1 MKRSIVLFVLLSA
14 FVVGVCMVNAACGA
28 SLSRTES
35 DDVLDGIQKKIEL
48 AMNNCFVQNTAAP
61 LDSLF
66 TKLNKLEDG
75 NGMVPYWKA
84 YITYY
89 KSVFYL
95 KLGKKEDSGK
105 VIKEASA
112 ILNDIG
118 NKTSETYA
126 LLALV
131 QSFSIQFASGME
143 AGRISAGI
151 RENAGKALELDSTN
165 VRGWYVLG
173 SNDYY
178 TPASFGGGKKVEYYL
193 KKATS
198 SPDKNTDDSSLPTW
212 GREYAYALLIQY
224 YMQNDRTDEAKNCL
238 LMAEKEYPDSYFIV
252 EYKRKLDE

>member
-1 MKRSIVLFVLLSA
+1 
-14 FVVGVCMVNAACGA
+14 MVNAACGA

-131 QSFSIQFASGME
+131 QSFPFSLLRVWRQEEYLLAF
-143 AGRISAGI
+143 
-151 RENAGKALELDSTN
+151 GKMLERLWNWT
-165 VRGWYVLG
+165 
-173 SNDYY
+173 
-178 TPASFGGGKKVEYYL
+178 
-193 KKATS
+193 
-198 SPDKNTDDSSLPTW
+198 LP
-212 GREYAYALLIQY
+212 
-224 YMQNDRTDEAKNCL
+224 M
-238 LMAEKEYPDSYFIV
+238 
-252 EYKRKLDE
+252 

>member
-1 MKRSIVLFVLLSA
+1 
-14 FVVGVCMVNAACGA
+14 
-28 SLSRTES
+28 
-35 DDVLDGIQKKIEL
+35 
-48 AMNNCFVQNTAAP
+48 MNNCFVQNTAAP

-143 AGRISAGI
+143 AGRIFAGI

-238 LMAEKEYPDSYFIV
+238 LMAEKEYPDSYFIG

>member
-1 MKRSIVLFVLLSA
+1 
-14 FVVGVCMVNAACGA
+14 MVNAACGA

-151 RENAGKALELDSTN
+151 RENAGRLWNWT
-165 VRGWYVLG
+165 
-173 SNDYY
+173 
-178 TPASFGGGKKVEYYL
+178 
-193 KKATS
+193 
-198 SPDKNTDDSSLPTW
+198 LP
-212 GREYAYALLIQY
+212 
-224 YMQNDRTDEAKNCL
+224 M
-238 LMAEKEYPDSYFIV
+238 
-252 EYKRKLDE
+252 

>member
-14 FVVGVCMVNAACGA
+14 FVVGVCVVNAACGA

-95 KLGKKEDSGK
+95 KLG
-105 VIKEASA
+105 
-112 ILNDIG
+112 
-118 NKTSETYA
+118 
-126 LLALV
+126 
-131 QSFSIQFASGME
+131 
-143 AGRISAGI
+143 
-151 RENAGKALELDSTN
+151 
-165 VRGWYVLG
+165 
-173 SNDYY
+173 
-178 TPASFGGGKKVEYYL
+178 
-193 KKATS
+193 
-198 SPDKNTDDSSLPTW
+198 NTTVP
-212 GREYAYALLIQY
+212 
-224 YMQNDRTDEAKNCL
+224 
-238 LMAEKEYPDSYFIV
+238 
-252 EYKRKLDE
+252 

>member
-48 AMNNCFVQNTAAP
+48 AM
-61 LDSLF
+61 
-66 TKLNKLEDG
+66 
-75 NGMVPYWKA
+75 
-84 YITYY
+84 
-89 KSVFYL
+89 
-95 KLGKKEDSGK
+95 
-105 VIKEASA
+105 KEASA

-238 LMAEKEYPDSYFIV
+238 LMAEKEYPDSYFIG

>member
-35 DDVLDGIQKKIEL
+35 DDVLDGIQKKNEL

-131 QSFSIQFASGME
+131 QSFSV
-143 AGRISAGI
+143 
-151 RENAGKALELDSTN
+151 NL
-165 VRGWYVLG
+165 Y
-173 SNDYY
+173 
-178 TPASFGGGKKVEYYL
+178 
-193 KKATS
+193 
-198 SPDKNTDDSSLPTW
+198 
-212 GREYAYALLIQY
+212 
-224 YMQNDRTDEAKNCL
+224 
-238 LMAEKEYPDSYFIV
+238 KEYSYLILNELEGLPYFGVMI
-252 EYKRKLDE
+252 

>member
-118 NKTSETYA
+118 YGGRKNICWHSGKCWEGFGTGLYQCKR
-126 LLALV
+126 LV
-131 QSFSIQFASGME
+131 CIGQ
-143 AGRISAGI
+143 
-151 RENAGKALELDSTN
+151 
-165 VRGWYVLG
+165 
-173 SNDYY
+173 
-178 TPASFGGGKKVEYYL
+178 
-193 KKATS
+193 
-198 SPDKNTDDSSLPTW
+198 
-212 GREYAYALLIQY
+212 
-224 YMQNDRTDEAKNCL
+224 
-238 LMAEKEYPDSYFIV
+238 
-252 EYKRKLDE
+252 

>member
-131 QSFSIQFASGME
+131 QSFSIQFARVWRQEEYLLAFGKML
-143 AGRISAGI
+143 GRLW
-151 RENAGKALELDSTN
+151 NWT
-165 VRGWYVLG
+165 
-173 SNDYY
+173 
-178 TPASFGGGKKVEYYL
+178 
-193 KKATS
+193 
-198 SPDKNTDDSSLPTW
+198 LP
-212 GREYAYALLIQY
+212 
-224 YMQNDRTDEAKNCL
+224 M
-238 LMAEKEYPDSYFIV
+238 
-252 EYKRKLDE
+252 

>member
-1 MKRSIVLFVLLSA
+1 MQTILLLKSA
-14 FVVGVCMVNAACGA
+14 FLCVFRFFGLSSFDTVTTLIL
-28 SLSRTES
+28 SLLVSFHPFFE
-35 DDVLDGIQKKIEL
+35 
-48 AMNNCFVQNTAAP
+48 
-61 LDSLF
+61 
-66 TKLNKLEDG
+66 
-75 NGMVPYWKA
+75 
-84 YITYY
+84 
-89 KSVFYL
+89 
-95 KLGKKEDSGK
+95 
-105 VIKEASA
+105 VIPE
-112 ILNDIG
+112 I
-118 NKTSETYA
+118 
-126 LLALV
+126 
-131 QSFSIQFASGME
+131 SIQFASGME

-238 LMAEKEYPDSYFIV
+238 LMAEKEYPDSYFIG

>member
-1 MKRSIVLFVLLSA
+1 MEPHCQELNLMMYWTA
-14 FVVGVCMVNAACGA
+14 F
-28 SLSRTES
+28 R
-35 DDVLDGIQKKIEL
+35 KIEL

-118 NKTSETYA
+118 TK
-126 LLALV
+126 LLKP
-131 QSFSIQFASGME
+131 MP
-143 AGRISAGI
+143 
-151 RENAGKALELDSTN
+151 
-165 VRGWYVLG
+165 Y
-173 SNDYY
+173 
-178 TPASFGGGKKVEYYL
+178 
-193 KKATS
+193 
-198 SPDKNTDDSSLPTW
+198 
-212 GREYAYALLIQY
+212 
-224 YMQNDRTDEAKNCL
+224 
-238 LMAEKEYPDSYFIV
+238 
-252 EYKRKLDE
+252 

>member
-105 VIKEASA
+105 VIKETSA

-118 NKTSETYA
+118 N
-126 LLALV
+126 
-131 QSFSIQFASGME
+131 
-143 AGRISAGI
+143 
-151 RENAGKALELDSTN
+151 
-165 VRGWYVLG
+165 
-173 SNDYY
+173 
-178 TPASFGGGKKVEYYL
+178 P
-193 KKATS
+193 
-198 SPDKNTDDSSLPTW
+198 
-212 GREYAYALLIQY
+212 
-224 YMQNDRTDEAKNCL
+224 
-238 LMAEKEYPDSYFIV
+238 
-252 EYKRKLDE
+252 

>member
-1 MKRSIVLFVLLSA
+1 
-14 FVVGVCMVNAACGA
+14 
-28 SLSRTES
+28 
-35 DDVLDGIQKKIEL
+35 
-48 AMNNCFVQNTAAP
+48 MNNCFVQNTAAP

-131 QSFSIQFASGME
+131 QSFPFSLLRVWRQEEYLLAFGKML
-143 AGRISAGI
+143 GRLW
-151 RENAGKALELDSTN
+151 NWT
-165 VRGWYVLG
+165 
-173 SNDYY
+173 
-178 TPASFGGGKKVEYYL
+178 
-193 KKATS
+193 
-198 SPDKNTDDSSLPTW
+198 LP
-212 GREYAYALLIQY
+212 
-224 YMQNDRTDEAKNCL
+224 M
-238 LMAEKEYPDSYFIV
+238 
-252 EYKRKLDE
+252 

>member
-48 AMNNCFVQNTAAP
+48 AMINCFVQNTAAP

-105 VIKEASA
+105 VIKETSA

-238 LMAEKEYPDSYFIV
+238 LMAEKEYPDSYFIG